1 MEGEREK
8 SGREEEEEDSIV
20 LPPSTSLSVHLHE
33 SRHLSS
39 PNLVPSSSMSAGD
52 TVGKETEIPALTE
65 LTF

>member
-1 MEGEREK
+1 MKGEREK
-8 SGREEEEEDSIV
+8 GGREKEEEDSIV
-20 LPPSTSLSVHLHE
+20 LPPSTSLHE

-39 PNLVPSSSMSAGD
+39 PNLVPSSSLSAGD